1 MIADKQMERCL
12 ASLAIRKRHIKTT
25 PTGTITGNADK
36 DVEQVNSHTPLVGM
50 QNGSATLENGLAV
63 SYKVKCALT
72 I

>member
-1 MIADKQMERCL
+1 MAKKHTERCS
-12 ASLAIRKRHIKTT
+12 ASLAIKKRHIKTT
-25 PTGTITGNADK
+25 PIRTITINADK

-50 QNGSATLENGLAV
+50 QNGTATLENGLAV